1 MPADFTLA
9 AFAELCRR
17 AACQRALTVADYL
30 RTSPCPPFVILRFDV
45 DYREPFALRL
55 ALLLARERLQGT
67 FYFRHHAAGFNWTAI
82 AALAALGHEV
92 GYHYETLDRCHGDR
106 EAAAEMFRADVGALR
121 AGGIE
126 LQTVAAHGAPPV
138 NGSYTGNLD
147 LLRAEPSLLIWAG
160 LHGDAVASV
169 DFERLT
175 YYSDAGWRWRRC
187 DRTPP
192 GESARST
199 SFADLLD
206 RLAQSDAALYVNV
219 HPQQWYARA
228 ATMRV
233 YRWRNR
239 LGMRILPPLR
249 NLRRRTLSGEQARHQ
264 Q

>member
-9 AFAELCRR
+9 AFAEICRR
-17 AACQRALTVADYL
+17 AAQQRTLTVADYL
-30 RTSPCPPFVILRFDV
+30 RTAPCAPLVILRFDV

-55 ALLLARERLQGT
+55 ALLLARERVPGT
-67 FYFRHHAAGFNWTAI
+67 FYFRHHATGFGWHTMTAI
-82 AALAALGHEV
+82 AALGHEV
-92 GYHYETLDRCHGDR
+92 GYHYETLDRCQGDR
-106 EAAAEMFRADVGALR
+106 KAAAEMFMADVAALR

-126 LQTVAAHGAPPV
+126 LQTVAAHGAPPA
-138 NGSYTGNLD
+138 NDTYTGNLD
-147 LLRAEPSLLIWAG
+147 LLRAEPSLLVQAG

-187 DRTPP
+187 DGTPP
-192 GESARST
+192 GESAQAT
-199 SFADLLD
+199 SFADLLA
-206 RLAQSDAALYVNV
+206 RLAQPDAAFYINI

-228 ATMRV
+228 SNMQV

-239 LGMRILPPLR
+239 LGMRIVPL
-249 NLRRRTLSGEQARHQ
+249 LRGLRRTLSGEQARHQ